1 MKPENVGVIIT
12 SRNDAATVAQSLE
25 SVRGFGPTVV
35 VDGFSTDGTR
45 DIARESGAA
54 VYVRPFHSAQDQKAW
69 ALTRIDT
76 AWVLS
81 LDATEAVDDDLR
93 AAIAAVDEEG
103 SCGFAVRIDNEYLG
117 RIMKSPAAS
126 LGDAPRLSARAGK
139 GHVGALD
146 GAIVRREL
154 RDLHLHFGAIN
165 RDTTEAAQHYVDSGG
180 HLAVLRMLVQPG
192 LRFWRWYL
200 FEAGFRDGA
209 RGLMYCLLGAYEC
222 FIVFA
227 KAWEYRGRTRGGRG
241 KGGEK
246 G

>member
-1 MKPENVGVIIT
+1 MKLEDVGVIIT
-12 SRNDAATVAQSLE
+12 SRNDSATVAQSLE

-45 DIARESGAA
+45 EIACEFGAA
-54 VYVRPFHSAQDQKAW
+54 VYVRPFQSARDQKNW

-76 AWVLS
+76 TWVLS
-81 LDATEAVDDDLR
+81 LDATESVDDDLR
-93 AAIAAVDEEG
+93 DAIAAVEEEG
-103 SCGFAVRIDNEYLG
+103 VCGFAVRIDNEYLG

-126 LGDAPRLSARAGK
+126 FGDVPRLFARAGN

-146 GAIVRREL
+146 GAIVRREF
-154 RDLHLHFGAIN
+154 RDLHLHFVAIN
-165 RDTTEAAQHYVDSGG
+165 RDTTVAAQSYVDSGG
-180 HLAVLRMLVQPG
+180 RLAVLRMLVQPG

-200 FEAGFRDGA
+200 VKVGFRDGV

-222 FIVFA
+222 FILFA
-227 KAWEYRGRTRGGRG
+227 KAWEYRGRTRRRRG
-241 KGGEK
+241 KGGET

>member
-1 MKPENVGVIIT
+1 LKPENVGVIIT
-12 SRNDAATVAQSLE
+12 SRNDSATVAQSLE

-45 DIARESGAA
+45 DIAREFGAA
-54 VYVRPFHSAQDQKAW
+54 VYMRPFHSARDQKNW

-76 AWVLS
+76 TWVLS

-103 SCGFAVRIDNEYLG
+103 TCGFAVRIDNEYLG

-126 LGDAPRLSARAGK
+126 LGDAPRLSMRAGN

-146 GAIVRREL
+146 GAIVRREF
-154 RDLHLHFGAIN
+154 RDLHLHFVAIN
-165 RDTTEAAQHYVDSGG
+165 RDTTEAAQTYVDSGG
-180 HLAVLRMLVQPG
+180 RLAVLRMLVQPG

-200 FEAGFRDGA
+200 LEAGFRDGV

-222 FIVFA
+222 FIVYA
-227 KAWEYRGRTRGGRG
+227 KAWEYRGRTRSGRA
-241 KGGEK
+241 KGGET

>member
-81 LDATEAVDDDLR
+81 LDGTEAVDDDLR

-103 SCGFAVRIDNEYLG
+103 SCGFAVRIENEYLG
-117 RIMKSPAAS
+117 RIMKSSAAS
-126 LGDAPRLSARAGK
+126 LGSVPRLSARAGT
-139 GHVGALD
+139 GQVVPID
-146 GAIVRREL
+146 GAIVRREI
-154 RDLHLHFGAIN
+154 RDLHLHFDAIN
-165 RDTTEAAQHYVDSGG
+165 RDTTDAAQCYVDSGG
-180 HLAVLRMLVQPG
+180 HLSVLRMLVQPG

-200 FEAGFRDGA
+200 LKAGIRDGA
-209 RGLMYCLLGAYEC
+209 RGLMFCLLGAYEI
-222 FIVFA
+222 FITYA
-227 KAWEYRGRTRGGRG
+227 KAWEYRGRGPRGQGPGGG
-241 KGGEK
+241 KK
-246 G
+246 